1 MSYMDRATAKGGFLC
16 QVEAYFLLKGTRRDN
31 CVQSGSKLAE
41 KPQKLGVK
49 CNSESTVLS
58 TRTWGTSGESLKLN
72 HLNIALD
79 AAREGN
85 LPFICKWEGFRSEVC
100 TYLGS

>member
-1 MSYMDRATAKGGFLC
+1 MDRATAKGSFLC
-16 QVEAYFLLKGTRRDN
+16 QVEGYFSMEQTRRDN
-31 CVQSGSKLAE
+31 CVQSGRKLTE

-58 TRTWGTSGESLKLN
+58 TRTWGTRGESLKLN
-72 HLNIALD
+72 HLSIALD
-79 AAREGN
+79 APREGN